1 MQFRSEKLKRYS
13 NIEIAVIMQE
23 LNYEQAFLTHLEVY
37 SRMFGVRWVVN
48 LCHTFIMNSLAPPPS
63 AAPCKGLCEAPCE
76 SPSAKPSAEPS
87 ETFDIKFETD
97 SLSGESLSFIPAV
110 EEVNLLLP
118 TPPPSPI
125 KESISVATVPE
136 PVPVPEPEV
145 KILRLKKAAPLYS
158 PTPSSPQAKQ
168 ILKETVKKTSS
179 PKKRAA
185 VRDMT
190 KLVKSG
196 LLPQGTKVVPSAP
209 EIKPDIYGIIQ
220 VNASGKV
227 GIQPSWNPDTLYIGK
242 SNAPTQFLAAVNK
255 QFPSHKVYGRE
266 NAWNDLLKVN
276 PTGGYVSLADLWLQ
290 SR

>member
-1 MQFRSEKLKRYS
+1 MQFRSEKLKGNS

-63 AAPCKGLCEAPCE
+63 AVPCKGLCEAPCE
-76 SPSAKPSAEPS
+76 SPSAKPCPEPP

-118 TPPPSPI
+118 TPPSSPVPP
-125 KESISVATVPE
+125 VAKPE
-136 PVPVPEPEV
+136 PVSEPEV
-145 KILRLKKAAPLYS
+145 KILRLKKSAPLYS

-255 QFPSHKVYGRE
+255 QFPSQKVYGRE

>member
-1 MQFRSEKLKRYS
+1 
-13 NIEIAVIMQE
+13 MQE
-23 LNYEQAFLTHLEVY
+23 LNYEQAFLTQLNVY

-48 LCHTFIMNSLAPPPS
+48 LCHTFIVNSLAPTLCDTPCESVPKAPPS
-63 AAPCKGLCEAPCE
+63 QAPPSQAPPCEASCEASCEAPPCE
-76 SPSAKPSAEPS
+76 L
-87 ETFDIKFETD
+87 FDIKFETD

-110 EEVNLLLP
+110 EEATLLL
-118 TPPPSPI
+118 S
-125 KESISVATVPE
+125 TVE
-136 PVPVPEPEV
+136 PAPQPVEPEV

-185 VRDMT
+185 VRDIT

-196 LLPQGTKVVPSAP
+196 LLPQGTRVVPSAP
-209 EIKPDIYGIIQ
+209 EIKPEIYGIIQ

-255 QFPSHKVYGRE
+255 QFPAHRTYGRE